1 MSWFFVFFII
11 STERFN
17 KKLDN
22 RRRLVYTNFWVMGM
36 ILINKMKEC
45 LTGIPLLPVK
55 REPCLKSMNNKKKED
70 DG

>member
-36 ILINKMKEC
+36 ILINIIIKHFIEI
-45 LTGIPLLPVK
+45 LFTSRNAVLAPVPDA
-55 REPCLKSMNNKKKED
+55 RAI
-70 DG
+70 